1 MTDDADSDLDAE
13 LLDRLTEA
21 FGPADRQPPAE
32 GIAAVRRLVDAERAR
47 VGAGGPDQ
55 PTPITSART
64 AGVRRMGSSRRDLL
78 LGGAAASAGVALGI
92 AGVLATRDDPS
103 DGSLPGGP
111 PTEDIEL
118 AGAPPG
124 VTATGALINHTW
136 GVELMFDVSGL
147 PAGRDYG
154 VSYRSR
160 SGDELGVG
168 GFRSV
173 ADVTMSCRFTGAILR
188 DEAAAIEVKDLSTDE
203 ILLLSD
209 LT

>member
-1 MTDDADSDLDAE
+1 MTDDDDRDLDHE

-32 GIAAVRRLVDAERAR
+32 GVAAVRRLVDAERAR
-47 VGAGGPDQ
+47 TGATEPDQ
-55 PTPITSART
+55 PTPITSAPP
-64 AGVRRMGSSRRDLL
+64 AGGRRMGSSRRDLL

-92 AGVLATRDDPS
+92 AGALVTRDDPS
-103 DGSLPGGP
+103 DPPPTEGP

-136 GVELMFDVSGL
+136 GVELMFDVTGL
-147 PAGRDYG
+147 PAGRAYG

-160 SGDELGVG
+160 SGDDLGVG

-173 ADVTMSCRFTGAILR
+173 ADVMSCRFTGPILR
-188 DEAAAIEVKDLSTDE
+188 DEAAAIEVRDLSTDQ
-203 ILLLSD
+203 ILLLAD

>member
-1 MTDDADSDLDAE
+1 MTDDADRDLDDE

-21 FGPADRQPPAE
+21 VGPADRPPPAE
-32 GIAAVRRLVDAERAR
+32 GIAAVRRLVDAERVR
-47 VGAGGPDQ
+47 TGAGEPDQ
-55 PTPITSART
+55 PTPIRSART
-64 AGVRRMGSSRRDLL
+64 AGVRPMGSSRRDLL

-103 DGSLPGGP
+103 NPPPPEGP

-124 VTATGALINHTW
+124 VTAIGALINHTW
-136 GVELMFDVSGL
+136 GVELMFDVAGL
-147 PAGRDYG
+147 PAGRAYR

-160 SGDELGVG
+160 SGEDVDVG

-188 DEAAAIEVKDLSTDE
+188 GEAAAIEVRDLSNDQ
-203 ILLLSD
+203 ILVLAD